1 MSLRATRGS
10 AFRHIAGAAFF
21 LLAGVGA
28 LWFVQD
34 VLDVDGDA
42 VLVAVLVLPLFVYLT
57 LSGRVSG
64 FGAGGLSVK
73 LADVSREPVGRIA
86 KKYAP
91 VDPVV
96 GSDPHGETL
105 KTNPNRPHVVTL
117 SQGVRYTVDQVLGRL
132 RELARWSPVPF
143 LIILDDRNR
152 VLAYMTYRSA
162 LDLLE
167 REERYGTFLELV
179 RSGDPD
185 AFDDGGG
192 FSAIRTEVLSCNAT
206 NAEALTAMDEAD
218 LDELVVVDRK
228 GRFQGIVERDR
239 VLSRMMLALVPPTST
254 T

>member
-1 MSLRATRGS
+1 MSLSATRGS
-10 AFRHIAGAAFF
+10 TFRQIAAAALFVV
-21 LLAGVGA
+21 AGVGA
-28 LWFVQD
+28 VWFVQD

-57 LSGRVSG
+57 LWAGSAGSV
-64 FGAGGLSVK
+64 AGGLSVK
-73 LADVSREPVGRIA
+73 LADVSREPVGRTA

-91 VDPVV
+91 VDPAV
-96 GSDPHGETL
+96 GSDPHDATL
-105 KTNPNRPHVVTL
+105 KTNPNRPQVVAL
-117 SQGVRYTVDQVLGRL
+117 SQGVGYTVAQVLGRL

-143 LIILDDRNR
+143 LIILDDRKR

-167 REERYGTFLELV
+167 NKDRGEAFVALV
-179 RSGDPD
+179 SKNDPD

-206 NAEALTAMDEAD
+206 NAEALAAMDEAD

-228 GRFQGIVERDR
+228 GHFQGIVQRNR
-239 VLSRMMLALVPPTST
+239 VLSRMMLGLVPPMST